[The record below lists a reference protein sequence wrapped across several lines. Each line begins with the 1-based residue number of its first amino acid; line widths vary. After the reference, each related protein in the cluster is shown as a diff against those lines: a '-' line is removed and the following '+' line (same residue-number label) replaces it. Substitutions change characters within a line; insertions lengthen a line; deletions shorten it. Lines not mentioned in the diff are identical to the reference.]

1 MSNQRK
7 GKWKSA
13 SLDSGLSQMNLRN
26 FFRDC
31 KELLEESGEPDAA
44 FYFEQIME
52 EINGGRELPR
62 DKKMVSRVLGL

>member
-13 SLDSGLSQMNLRN
+13 VLDSGMSQMNLRN

-31 KELLEESGEPDAA
+31 KELLEEVGNQDAA
-44 FYFEQIME
+44 FYFEQIMD
-52 EINGGRELPR
+52 EINAGNNLPR
-62 DKKMVSRVLGL
+62 DKKSVSRVLGL